1 MKRQPIEQ
9 EKIFAN
15 HLSHRE
21 LISKIYK
28 ELLQLNSKKAN
39 DLVKK
44 WAQDLNRREDTQR
57 ANMYMKRCS
66 TPAHHQ

>member
-1 MKRQPIEQ
+1 VTPKAQATKEKTSKWEKHQLPNFCTAEETVNTMKRQPIEQ

-28 ELLQLNSKKAN
+28 ELLQLKSKKQS
-39 DLVKK
+39 D
-44 WAQDLNRREDTQR
+44 
-57 ANMYMKRCS
+57 
-66 TPAHHQ
+66 